1 MENWFALLNQLIPL
15 FRINEKIVERSDCMP
30 ESHLIPIL
38 DSHQHFWSFQPAR
51 DQWITDEMAVL
62 RKDFLPEELES
73 NFLSS
78 NVLGTIAVQADQS
91 ELETEFLLN
100 LAAHHSFIQGVVGW
114 VDIMHPDLSV
124 KLQHYRSFPVLK
136 GFRHIL
142 QSESPEFML
151 QPAFIKGLQ
160 VLADFGYTYDV
171 LIYPNHLKAAI
182 QLMQKVPSL
191 KVVVDHLAK
200 PDIKNKSFTNW
211 EEGIVELAS
220 FSQVYCKISGMVT
233 EADWQHWKYEE
244 LVPVMNTV
252 VKNFGTS
259 RIMLGTDWPVCLLA
273 SSYQDCIQIG
283 RRFFADY
290 TAEEQEAVFY
300 RNAARFYG
308 VQL

>member
-1 MENWFALLNQLIPL
+1 M
-15 FRINEKIVERSDCMP
+15 SD
-30 ESHLIPIL
+30 SHYIPIL
-38 DSHQHFWSFQPAR
+38 DAHQHFWRFHPVR
-51 DQWITDEMAVL
+51 DRWITNEMGVL
-62 RKDFLPEELES
+62 RKDFLPEDIQSL
-73 NFLSS
+73 LQPA

-91 ELETEFLLN
+91 ECETEFLLN
-100 LAAHHSFIQGVVGW
+100 LAAHHSFIRGVVGW
-114 VDIMHPDLSV
+114 VDIMHPDLTL
-124 KLQHYRSFPVLK
+124 KLKHYQNFPVLK

-160 VLADFGYTYDV
+160 VLADFGYTYDL

-200 PDIKNKSFTNW
+200 PDIKSKSFTNW
-211 EEGIVELAS
+211 EQGIVELAS

-233 EADWQHWKYEE
+233 EADWHHWKYEE

-252 VKNFGTS
+252 VNNFGTS
-259 RIMLGTDWPVCLLA
+259 RIMLGSDWPVCLLA
-273 SSYQDCIQIG
+273 TNYQDCLQIG

-290 TAEEQEAVFY
+290 SFEEKQAIFY
-300 RNAARFYG
+300 KNAARFYG